1 MPLDYDYASKGSVG
15 IGVLR
20 VTAGKPA
27 NRLGGIWMNPGG
39 PGARGLAMPL
49 RVSTLWLLGNS
60 ANPVGQKLLQL
71 SDAYDL
77 IGFDPRGVGSSAQ
90 LVCSS
95 SAPARAISFTDRS
108 PAGVRAQMTES
119 RDLASACGGTPLTP
133 YINTEYT
140 ARDMEVIRAALGY
153 DKLNY
158 YGTSYGTALGARYA
172 SLFPGRTGRL
182 VLDSVVDITLPFAE
196 VGPPQA
202 PAFQHTFD
210 GIIAPYIAAQNELFG
225 LGSNADDV
233 KEITRNGPPWLTS
246 WLGRTI
252 VDSLYAQWQIDSVVE
267 KLAVAK
273 RIKTVLAENPQ
284 ISANDLH
291 REVVSL
297 PFFPSWN
304 RAVENATQKIA
315 REAVA
320 RYAEVVSGST
330 RSLED
335 PGAAQVSV
343 TCNDGALIHSSEE
356 YWADLENSLAMS
368 APLVGGLY
376 SGQPCLYWPFSTR
389 RLPSFDSAATLPILM
404 LQDENDGPTPLP
416 GARAT
421 AATLKNSRLVIQE
434 TTYDHGA
441 FFSGSECI
449 GGYFADYLLEGA
461 LPEKGATCAG
471 NGLNTSKKT
480 ININKKLAA
489 NAVTEE
495 YRTNMYT
502 DRLEAEKVLQDLREM
517 MR

>member
-1 MPLDYDYASKGSVG
+1 MDYDYASKGSVG

-158 YGTSYGTALGARYA
+158 YGTALGARYA

-246 WLGRTI
+246 WLGQTI

-304 RAVENATQKIA
+304 RAVENTTQKIA

-320 RYAEVVSGST
+320 RYAEVVSGSPWRT
-330 RSLED
+330 RGR
-335 PGAAQVSV
+335 PK
-343 TCNDGALIHSSEE
+343 C
-356 YWADLENSLAMS
+356 
-368 APLVGGLY
+368 P
-376 SGQPCLYWPFSTR
+376 
-389 RLPSFDSAATLPILM
+389 
-404 LQDENDGPTPLP
+404 
-416 GARAT
+416 
-421 AATLKNSRLVIQE
+421 
-434 TTYDHGA
+434 
-441 FFSGSECI
+441 
-449 GGYFADYLLEGA
+449 
-461 LPEKGATCAG
+461 
-471 NGLNTSKKT
+471 
-480 ININKKLAA
+480 
-489 NAVTEE
+489 
-495 YRTNMYT
+495 
-502 DRLEAEKVLQDLREM
+502 
-517 MR
+517 

>member
-1 MPLDYDYASKGSVG
+1 M
-15 IGVLR
+15 I
-20 VTAGKPA
+20 
-27 NRLGGIWMNPGG
+27 
-39 PGARGLAMPL
+39 
-49 RVSTLWLLGNS
+49 
-60 ANPVGQKLLQL
+60 
-71 SDAYDL
+71 
-77 IGFDPRGVGSSAQ
+77 
-90 LVCSS
+90 
-95 SAPARAISFTDRS
+95 
-108 PAGVRAQMTES
+108 ES
-119 RDLASACGGTPLTP
+119 RDLASACGGTPMTP

-158 YGTSYGTALGARYA
+158 YGTALGARYA

-196 VGPPQA
+196 VGPQA
-202 PAFQHTFD
+202 PAFQRTFD
-210 GIIAPYIAAQNELFG
+210 GIIAPYVAAQNELFG

-233 KEITRNGPPWLTS
+233 KEITRNGP
-246 WLGRTI
+246 LGSQ
-252 VDSLYAQWQIDSVVE
+252 VGLAEPFDSLYAQWQIDAVVE

-273 RIKTVLAENPQ
+273 RIERVLAENPQ
-284 ISANDLH
+284 ISPNDLH

-315 REAVA
+315 GEAVA

-335 PGAAQVSV
+335 PEAAQVSV
-343 TCNDGALIHSSEE
+343 ICNDGALIHSSEE
-356 YWADLENSLAMS
+356 YWADHGNSLAMS
-368 APLVGGLY
+368 APLGGGGLS
-376 SGQPCLYWPFSTR
+376 SGQPCLYRPFSTR

-404 LQDENDGPTPLP
+404 LQDEDDGPTPLP

-421 AATLKNSRLVIQE
+421 AATLKNSRLVVQE

-461 LPEKGATCAG
+461 LPEKGATWAG
-471 NGLNTSKKT
+471 
-480 ININKKLAA
+480 

-495 YRTNMYT
+495 YRTDMYT
-502 DRLEAEKVLQDLREM
+502 DRLEAEKVLEDLREI